1 MSQYAH
7 SIDINYL
14 NTVQIFLNPHDDVSI
29 SLNQANKGL
38 GNWALVE
45 IASLDAAEKMAQDM
59 LAAIKRRR
67 EMTEA
72 QLDTEFRRNEDAYAI
87 DHDYEQALADL
98 TPPNPNPGPAWE
110 AKELCPADVNDSD
123 DSPF

>member
-29 SLNQANKGL
+29 SLHQANKGL

-45 IASLDAAEKMAQDM
+45 IASLDGAEKMAQDM

-67 EMTEA
+67 S
-72 QLDTEFRRNEDAYAI
+72 QLEFPTDI
-87 DHDYEQALADL
+87 DHDYEQFLADT

-110 AKELCPADVNDSD
+110 AKELCPATDVNDSD